1 MEQSFSNRS
10 GPESW
15 ARYGGINGMNI
26 EDDEA
31 YDEDE
36 DLDVEYMIFVRTF
49 PSFLSPYPEMKML
62 IKMHYRILEYRLVE
76 RREREAGDTKPR
88 RTT

>member
-36 DLDVEYMIFVRTF
+36 DLDVEYMIFVRTPF
-49 PSFLSPYPEMKML
+49 PPWNFLP
-62 IKMHYRILEYRLVE
+62 I
-76 RREREAGDTKPR
+76 RR
-88 RTT
+88 